1 MRRTLL
7 PIIAAI
13 AISAC
18 SFGQNAPPAQA
29 AQPAR
34 PASSDSQTL
43 QALLSEVRALRQD
56 LRASLNRA
64 ESMQVLLARFQI
76 QQGVTTRA
84 TDRFNGARQK
94 LLDTQIH
101 QKELALE
108 QKRIEESAPATDAQE
123 QSDTLDR
130 LHRVKSE
137 LEVVGRAV
145 QQQQTSETEAEQ
157 QLREEQDKLNALEAQ
172 LDEFVATMGESNNKS
187 GGNRQ

>member
-7 PIIAAI
+7 PIAVI
-13 AISAC
+13 AIC
-18 SFGQNAPPAQA
+18 TYSFGQSAQPAQA
-29 AQPAR
+29 AQPAHA
-34 PASSDSQTL
+34 ASSDSQTL

-64 ESMQVLLARFQI
+64 QSMQVLLARFQI

-84 TDRFNGARQK
+84 TDRFNDARQK

-145 QQQQTSETEAEQ
+145 QQRQTSETEAEQ
-157 QLREEQDKLNALEAQ
+157 QLREEQDKLNALESQ
-172 LDEFVATMGESNNKS
+172 LDEFVATMGESNSKPA
-187 GGNRQ
+187 GNRP